1 MVHKPLALF
10 LFLASGGDEAV
21 GQRQSTSLQHLSPR
35 KGLQGSPVQL
45 LGDVALACAV
55 PVTSAVG
62 ARILGLSAPSS
73 QSMTSLEL
81 AKEVLLGITLAFLFA
96 CFLKRA
102 LSHYKVVLST
112 AQPTKGACSA
122 EGSPQKGLTS
132 LPGHLW
138 TWLARPWQFGRR
150 CVQRRRLHASHAKM
164 LLAKA
169 LSRLEGILPS
179 LCASS
184 SPIAAQL
191 HRASSPGSHGVHDW
205 HEALPA
211 GFLMPRD
218 VAAVRSPPE
227 VAAPLQRLLADR
239 WWALEVEQVLLES
252 VPEDECL
259 A

>member
-1 MVHKPLALF
+1 MQF
-10 LFLASGGDEAV
+10 
-21 GQRQSTSLQHLSPR
+21 
-35 KGLQGSPVQL
+35 

-55 PVTSAVG
+55 PVTSVVR
-62 ARILGLSAPSS
+62 ARILGSSAPSS

-81 AKEVLLGITLAFLFA
+81 VKEVLLGIALALLFA

-102 LSHYKVVLST
+102 LSHYKAVSSA
-112 AQPTKGACSA
+112 AQPTKGACPA

-132 LPGHLW
+132 QRPWNLW
-138 TWLARPWQFGRR
+138 TCLARPWQFGRR
-150 CVQRRRLHASHAKM
+150 CVQRRRLYLH
-164 LLAKA
+164 KA

-184 SPIAAQL
+184 SPLAAQL
-191 HRASSPGSHGVHDW
+191 HRAISPGSHGVHDW

-211 GFLMPRD
+211 GFLMPLE

-259 A
+259 APYVSELELAQ